1 MITTL
6 ELIND
11 LSAADM
17 NEKLMPSSGDKSG
30 VVADLQNVLAGI
42 VSGRMAANLKVT
54 VNPIKASGTVTLA
67 SVLAADTVTVAGT
80 VFTAVSGTPTGAQ
93 FDISGSD
100 TADAVSLVA
109 AINAHATVSKYVVAS
124 SALGVVTL
132 TAVVA
137 GNLGNLVTLA
147 SSNGTRLAVS
157 GAVLSGGSNA
167 TAYSFDYARVATLT

>member
-6 ELIND
+6 ELITD

-17 NEKLMPSSGDKSG
+17 NEKLG
-30 VVADLQNVLAGI
+30 VADSGPHRIVGRVENVLQGV
-42 VSGRMAANLKVT
+42 VSGRVGANMKVT
-54 VNPIKASGTVTLA
+54 VNALKASGTVTLA

-80 VFTAVSGTPTGAQ
+80 VFTAVSGTPVGAQ
-93 FDISGSD
+93 FDISGTD
-100 TADAVSLVA
+100 TADAASLVA

-137 GNLGNLVTLA
+137 GHLGNLVTLA

-157 GAVLSGGSNA
+157 AAALAGGSNA
-167 TAYSFDYARVATLT
+167 TAYSFDYARVATLI